1 MPERAVRTMKMA
13 SQVSSLSPM
22 KLLKSQVRR
31 ARSRDV
37 NVAAWLMTSCGFRS
51 LPICLFRMFSSLSSV
66 MVMRLT
72 EVLEISLSMI
82 ILLSFL
88 FSAIAVL
95 VCVETYVHFVFS
107 GGAGFDREVE
117 IEGLAVPVSADGVGF
132 GEPGDGGRAGLD
144 GERGVVTVCDVEAG
158 LAVFVVPDVF
168 QREGKVHVPSDVVFE
183 YDVA

>member
-51 LPICLFRMFSSLSSV
+51 LP
-66 MVMRLT
+66 
-72 EVLEISLSMI
+72 
-82 ILLSFL
+82 
-88 FSAIAVL
+88 IAVL

-168 QREGKVHVPSDVVFE
+168 QREGEVHVPSDVVFE

>member
-1 MPERAVRTMKMA
+1 MA

-117 IEGLAVPVSADGVGF
+117 IEGLAVPVCADGVGL